1 MFQDLGDIDP
11 GLLQGL
17 QKLEAYDGGDEE
29 DVFGVDFR
37 VRKSARE
44 LKKLEKQTSPGIYYT
59 SDKYPEPPAYFLF
72 DSDLVASSGNIC

>member
-17 QKLEAYDGGDEE
+17 QKMEAYAGGDEE

-37 VRKSARE
+37 VRRSARE
-44 LKKLEKQTSPGIYYT
+44 PCYGGGS
-59 SDKYPEPPAYFLF
+59 
-72 DSDLVASSGNIC
+72 VALLTPFVWY